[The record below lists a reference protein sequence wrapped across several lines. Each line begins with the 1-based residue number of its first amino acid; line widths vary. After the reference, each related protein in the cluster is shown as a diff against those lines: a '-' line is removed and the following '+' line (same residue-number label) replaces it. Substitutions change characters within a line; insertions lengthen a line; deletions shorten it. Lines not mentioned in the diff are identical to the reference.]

1 MSIVGGLL
9 RSAGLGTLSDALESQ
24 GLLKAG
30 GLFDSRVVPTTTPEM
45 FIGGAGIA
53 NLEKAGVM
61 EAAPAIQALEDAQK
75 DWFKLPAEDWMK
87 KWADTGIA
95 FDPVANKA
103 MMELSDQNVSLK
115 KGVDLNKMGNEEI
128 LGFDEVFNAETLK
141 KAYPDISNIKIGF
154 VDDPNSPRLA
164 GFDSETDT
172 IYFNRQ
178 NPNWSNKEAKSNVLH
193 EIQHYVQGKELFT
206 QGEGFTQVLQNN
218 AQFQTNTSA
227 VDKLVATSVPDV
239 VKFAKQNQKL
249 GFTSDNVSD
258 ALGALVARDGLSADK
273 ALAKAFKSKDMATKF
288 MNAVRGNPKLEGI
301 LVAKNEAS
309 TAYQQ
314 SIKEYMKVA
323 GEVFAR
329 QTGER
334 ADMSAAERLANP
346 AMRGIETNPTNAA
359 WGVTLDN
366 MTAPL
371 DRNNTIADAYFVPE
385 WKLKEQSRAEQEQGF
400 SRKLN
405 NPIKLKDGS
414 RLSGFT
420 SNSQEVF
427 YGYDKNGE
435 VFTIR
440 KEYVKPDDIV
450 GSRDSNKTAEMI
462 RSRLPASTSTQEFAN
477 PMQTPQEFS
486 DPFASQ
492 IPQSTIQGI

>member
-45 FIGGAGIA
+45 FIGGAGIK
-53 NLEKAGVM
+53 NLGEAGLID
-61 EAAPAIQALEDAQK
+61 APSATKALEDAQK

-87 KWADTGIA
+87 KWADSGIA

-115 KGVDLNKMGNEEI
+115 KGVELNKLPGSEV

-141 KAYPDISNIKIGF
+141 KAYPEISNIKIGF
-154 VDDPNSPRLA
+154 ADDPNSPRLA

-178 NPNWSNKEAKSNVLH
+178 NPSWSTKEAKSNVLH
-193 EIQHYVQGKELFT
+193 EVQHYVQGKELFT
-206 QGEGFTQVLQNN
+206 KGEGFTQVLQNN
-218 AQFQTNTSA
+218 IGFQDNINA

-239 VKFAKQNQKL
+239 VKFAKQNKGL
-249 GFTSDNVSD
+249 GFSADNLSE
-258 ALGALVARDGLSADK
+258 ALGSLVARDGMTAEQ
-273 ALAKAFKSKDMATKF
+273 ALAKAFNSKEMAKKF
-288 MNAVRGNPKLEGI
+288 INAAQKNPKLGGI
-301 LVAKNEAS
+301 VAAKNEAS

-314 SIKEYMKVA
+314 SVKDYMKVA

-346 AMRGIETNPTNAA
+346 AMRGIETNPTNKGF
-359 WGVTLDN
+359 GVTLDN
-366 MTAPL
+366 MTAPM
-371 DRNNTIADAYFVPE
+371 
-385 WKLKEQSRAEQEQGF
+385 Q
-400 SRKLN
+400 
-405 NPIKLKDGS
+405 
-414 RLSGFT
+414 
-420 SNSQEVF
+420 
-427 YGYDKNGE
+427 
-435 VFTIR
+435 
-440 KEYVKPDDIV
+440 
-450 GSRDSNKTAEMI
+450 
-462 RSRLPASTSTQEFAN
+462 PAQPAFA
-477 PMQTPQEFS
+477 
-486 DPFASQ
+486 DPFAPQ

>member
-53 NLEKAGVM
+53 NLGKEGLID
-61 EAAPAIQALEDAQK
+61 APAATKALEDAQK

-87 KWADTGIA
+87 KWADSGIA
-95 FDPVANKA
+95 YDPIANKA

-115 KGVDLNKMGNEEI
+115 KGVDLNAMPKNEI

-141 KAYPDISNIKIGF
+141 KAYPEISNIKIGF

-178 NPNWSNKEAKSNVLH
+178 NPSWTTKEAKSNVLH
-193 EIQHYVQGKELFT
+193 EVQHYVQGKELFT
-206 QGEGFTQVLQNN
+206 KGEGFTQVLQNN
-218 AQFQTNTSA
+218 ISFQDNISA

-239 VKFAKQNQKL
+239 VRFAKQNKGL
-249 GFTSDNVSD
+249 GFTADNLSE
-258 ALGALVARDGLSADK
+258 ALGSLVARDGQTAQQ
-273 ALAKAFKSKDMATKF
+273 ALAKAFKSKEMATKF
-288 MNAVRGNPKLEGI
+288 INAVQKEPKLGGI
-301 LVAKNEAS
+301 IAAKNEAS
-309 TAYQQ
+309 SAYQQ
-314 SIKEYMKVA
+314 SVKDYMRVA

-346 AMRGIETNPTNAA
+346 AMRGIETNPTNKGF
-359 WGVTLDN
+359 GVTLDN
-366 MTAPL
+366 MTAPM
-371 DRNNTIADAYFVPE
+371 
-385 WKLKEQSRAEQEQGF
+385 Q
-400 SRKLN
+400 
-405 NPIKLKDGS
+405 
-414 RLSGFT
+414 
-420 SNSQEVF
+420 
-427 YGYDKNGE
+427 
-435 VFTIR
+435 
-440 KEYVKPDDIV
+440 
-450 GSRDSNKTAEMI
+450 
-462 RSRLPASTSTQEFAN
+462 PAQPAFA
-477 PMQTPQEFS
+477 
-486 DPFASQ
+486 DPFAPQ

>member
-30 GLFDSRVVPTTTPEM
+30 GLFDSRIVPTTTPEM

-53 NLEKAGVM
+53 NLGKEGLID
-61 EAAPAIQALEDAQK
+61 APAATKALEDAQK

-87 KWADTGIA
+87 KWADSGIA
-95 FDPVANKA
+95 YDPVANKA

-115 KGVDLNKMGNEEI
+115 KGVDLNAMPKNEI

-141 KAYPDISNIKIGF
+141 KAYPEISNIKIGF

-178 NPNWSNKEAKSNVLH
+178 NPSWTTKEAKSNVLH
-193 EIQHYVQGKELFT
+193 EVQHYVQGKELFT
-206 QGEGFTQVLQNN
+206 KGEGFTQVLQNN
-218 AQFQTNTSA
+218 ISFQDNISA

-239 VKFAKQNQKL
+239 VRFAKQNKGL
-249 GFTSDNVSD
+249 GFTADNLSE
-258 ALGALVARDGLSADK
+258 ALGSLVARDGQTAQQ
-273 ALAKAFKSKDMATKF
+273 ALAKAFKSKEMATKF
-288 MNAVRGNPKLEGI
+288 INAVQKEPKLGGI
-301 LVAKNEAS
+301 IAAKNEAS
-309 TAYQQ
+309 SAYQQ
-314 SIKEYMKVA
+314 SVKDYMRVA

-346 AMRGIETNPTNAA
+346 AMRGIETNPTNKGF
-359 WGVTLDN
+359 GVTLDN
-366 MTAPL
+366 MTAPM
-371 DRNNTIADAYFVPE
+371 
-385 WKLKEQSRAEQEQGF
+385 Q
-400 SRKLN
+400 
-405 NPIKLKDGS
+405 
-414 RLSGFT
+414 
-420 SNSQEVF
+420 
-427 YGYDKNGE
+427 
-435 VFTIR
+435 
-440 KEYVKPDDIV
+440 
-450 GSRDSNKTAEMI
+450 
-462 RSRLPASTSTQEFAN
+462 PAQPAFA
-477 PMQTPQEFS
+477 
-486 DPFASQ
+486 DPFAPQ

>member
-45 FIGGAGIA
+45 FIGGAGIK
-53 NLEKAGVM
+53 NLGEAGLID
-61 EAAPAIQALEDAQK
+61 APAATKALEDAQK

-87 KWADTGIA
+87 KWADSGIA
-95 FDPVANKA
+95 YDPVANKA

-115 KGVDLNKMGNEEI
+115 KGVELNKIPSSEI

-154 VDDPNSPRLA
+154 ADDPNSPRLA

-172 IYFNRQ
+172 IYFNRE
-178 NPNWSNKEAKSNVLH
+178 NPSWSTKEAKSNVLH
-193 EIQHYVQGKELFT
+193 EVQHYVQGKELFT
-206 QGEGFTQVLQNN
+206 KGEGFTQVLQNN
-218 AQFQTNTSA
+218 ISFQDNINA

-239 VKFAKQNQKL
+239 VKFAKQNKGL
-249 GFTSDNVSD
+249 GFNADNLSE
-258 ALGALVARDGLSADK
+258 ALGSLVARDGMTAEQ
-273 ALAKAFKSKDMATKF
+273 ALAKAFNSREMAKKFINAAQKD
-288 MNAVRGNPKLEGI
+288 PKLGGI
-301 LVAKNEAS
+301 VAAKNEAS

-314 SIKEYMKVA
+314 SVKDYMRVA

-346 AMRGIETNPTNAA
+346 AMRGIETNPTNKGF
-359 WGVTLDN
+359 GVTLDN

-371 DRNNTIADAYFVPE
+371 
-385 WKLKEQSRAEQEQGF
+385 Q
-400 SRKLN
+400 
-405 NPIKLKDGS
+405 
-414 RLSGFT
+414 
-420 SNSQEVF
+420 
-427 YGYDKNGE
+427 
-435 VFTIR
+435 
-440 KEYVKPDDIV
+440 
-450 GSRDSNKTAEMI
+450 
-462 RSRLPASTSTQEFAN
+462 PAQPAFA
-477 PMQTPQEFS
+477 
-486 DPFASQ
+486 DPFAPQ